1 MLPAHRG
8 RTIRSCRF
16 SQKLHF
22 KGKKKLGSN
31 QWKTQD
37 VEEIFIEEGMTRIF
51 KSKSKEPLKRS
62 QLRQRIRRVIPQDLR
77 KNTEFETRKRVL
89 FSTETRKWDK
99 TSLNGSVFW
108 WDIKCKK
115 DKKGLFNEGLSFL
128 YQKKQSLLKVKCY
141 NSIIY
146 AFVKLSLNEN
156 SIFRIFKSMFRFLT
170 AKNKIS

>member
-1 MLPAHRG
+1 
-8 RTIRSCRF
+8 
-16 SQKLHF
+16 
-22 KGKKKLGSN
+22 
-31 QWKTQD
+31 
-37 VEEIFIEEGMTRIF
+37 MTRIF

-62 QLRQRIRRVIPQDLR
+62 QLRYRLRRVIPQDLR

-128 YQKKQSLLKVKCY
+128 Y
-141 NSIIY
+141 
-146 AFVKLSLNEN
+146 
-156 SIFRIFKSMFRFLT
+156 
-170 AKNKIS
+170 